1 MRHYRCT
8 LHNIELNKNYC
19 DECESREHVEVTSDI
34 YYCTHCNV
42 PIYEEKCPVCH
53 GQCSR
58 IAADVRPVFPRERL
72 LYEILEGEPL
82 KYLHSSVWNA
92 SGNYYMTDGVLKRF
106 NVGRLSKLSQEDIDN
121 IREQLEKYEKANED
135 NSFSEY
141 IERFIS
147 CNSARYDEI
156 TQEAVSY
163 IQDIAAAY
171 DVRDMFVSFS
181 GGKDSTV
188 TSDLVMRALSN
199 PRILH
204 IFGDTTLEFPK
215 TEEYVARFKKAHP
228 MTPVLSSRNKEKN
241 FSELCELIG
250 PPSRVMRWC
259 CTIFKTGA
267 INRKLTALFKDKT
280 KILAFYGIRRS
291 ESASRSKYERETQG
305 RKISKQ
311 DTVSP
316 AIDWMDFDVWLY
328 ILKRKI
334 DFNEA
339 YTYGYARVGCFCC
352 PNNSVWSEFLSKI
365 YMPEQYGRWQEF
377 LVEFARSIGKPD
389 AEEYVRSGK
398 WKARQGGNGIAYA
411 DKAVVSFTPCVLE
424 ENSFNYDLLRPV
436 SEGLYELFKPFGYL
450 DFNMGNARLGELYI
464 LIRRG
469 TPLLRLQ
476 GRTGSTHLKIT
487 ILDYHID
494 KAKSVEKAEEKVKCQ
509 LTKYQLCMGCRA
521 CEGVCRHGAI
531 RLESMPD
538 GSTVYHIDNEK
549 CVRCAEC
556 VNHFNSGCYMKKVLA
571 VKRKQI

>member
-8 LHNIELNKNYC
+8 VHNIELGKNYC
-19 DECESREHVEVTSDI
+19 DECGSREHVESTSDI
-34 YYCTHCNV
+34 YYCMECNV
-42 PIYEEKCPVCH
+42 PVYEETCPVCRS
-53 GQCSR
+53 GCKR
-58 IAADVRPVFPRERL
+58 IATDLRPVFPKERL
-72 LYEILEGEPL
+72 LYELLENEPL
-82 KYLHSSVWNA
+82 KYINSSVWNA
-92 SGNYYMTDGVLKRF
+92 SGNYYLIDGTLRRF
-106 NVGRLSKLSQEDIDN
+106 NVGRLAKLSDDDVDR
-121 IREQLEKYEKANED
+121 IRQQL
-135 NSFSEY
+135 SEY
-141 IERFIS
+141 EEQNKNNRFDEYVNRFIE
-147 CNSARYDEI
+147 CNSRRYDEI
-156 TQEAVSY
+156 TQEALSY
-163 IQDIAAAY
+163 IQEVSEGY
-171 DVRDMFVSFS
+171 DAKDMFVSFS

-199 PRILH
+199 PKILH

-215 TEEYVARFKKAHP
+215 TEEYVKRFKKSHP

-291 ESASRSKYERETQG
+291 ESASRSKYERETEG

-311 DTVSP
+311 NTVSP
-316 AIDWMDFDVWLY
+316 AIDWLDFDVWLY

-365 YMPEQYGRWQEF
+365 YMPEQYGKWQAF
-377 LVEFARSIGKPD
+377 LVDFARKIGKPD

-411 DKAVVSFTPCVLE
+411 DNAVVSFTPCVVE
-424 ENSFNYDLLRPV
+424 ENSYNYELLKPITD
-436 SEGLYELFKPFGYL
+436 ELYELFKPLGYL
-450 DFNMGNARLGELYI
+450 DFNMGNARLGEVYVLN
-464 LIRRG
+464 RKG
-469 TPLLRLQ
+469 VQLLRLQ
-476 GRTGSTHLKIT
+476 GRKGSTQLRIT
-487 ILDYHID
+487 ILDHHID
-494 KAKSVEKAEEKVKCQ
+494 GAKTFEAAEDKVKCQ

-531 RLESMPD
+531 RLESLPD
-538 GSTVYHIDNEK
+538 GGNRYHIDDEK

-571 VKRKQI
+571 VKRN

>member
-8 LHNIELNKNYC
+8 VHNIELNRNYC
-19 DECESREHVEVTSDI
+19 DVCGSREHVESSSDI
-34 YYCTHCNV
+34 YYCINCKV
-42 PIYEEKCPVCH
+42 PIYDEECPACH
-53 GQCSR
+53 EHCNR
-58 IAADVRPVFPRERL
+58 IASDIRPVFPKERL

-92 SGNYYMTDGVLKRF
+92 SGNYYLIDGVLKRF
-106 NVGRLSKLSQEDIDN
+106 NVSRLSKYSKEDIDG
-121 IREQLEKYEKANED
+121 IRKQLSDYEQANED
-135 NSFSEY
+135 NSFAEY
-141 IERFIS
+141 IERFIN
-147 CNSARYDEI
+147 CNSTRYDEI
-156 TQEAVSY
+156 TQEAISY
-163 IQDIAAAY
+163 IQDISASY

-199 PRILH
+199 PRVLH

-215 TEEYVARFKKAHP
+215 TEEYVARFKKEHP
-228 MTPVLSSRNKEKN
+228 ATPVISSRNKEKN

-267 INRKLTALFKDKT
+267 INRKLTALFKNKT

-365 YMPEQYGRWQEF
+365 YMQEQYEKWQEF
-377 LVEFARSIGKPD
+377 LVKFAKNIGKPD

-398 WKARQGGNGIAYA
+398 WKARQGGNGIDYA
-411 DKAVVSFTPCVLE
+411 NKAVVSFTPCVLE
-424 ENSFNYDLLRPV
+424 ENSFNYELQRPI
-436 SEGLYELFKPFGYL
+436 SNEMYELFKPFGYL
-450 DFNMGNARLGELYI
+450 DFNMGNVRLGEVYVI
-464 LIRRG
+464 NRNG
-469 TPLLRLQ
+469 TPVLRLQ
-476 GRTGSTHLKIT
+476 GRIGSTYLKVT

-494 KAKSVEKAEEKVKCQ
+494 KAKNVEKAEEKVKCQ

-521 CEGVCRHGAI
+521 CEGVCRYGAI

-538 GSTVYHIDNEK
+538 GRTGYHIDDTK

-571 VKRKQI
+571 VKRK

>member
-1 MRHYRCT
+1 MRRYRCT
-8 LHNIELNKNYC
+8 VHNIELEKNFC
-19 DECESREHVEVTSDI
+19 DECGSRENVESISDI
-34 YYCTHCNV
+34 YYCAKCNV
-42 PIYEEKCPVCH
+42 PIYEQACPVCH
-53 GQCSR
+53 TEGRR
-58 IAADVRPVFPRERL
+58 IASDLRPVFPKERL

-82 KYLHSSVWNA
+82 KYINSSVWNA
-92 SGNYYMTDGVLKRF
+92 SGNYYLIDGVLKRF
-106 NVGRLSKLSQEDIDN
+106 NVAQLVRLSDEDIVR
-121 IREQLEKYEKANED
+121 IRESLDEYEEQNKNNRFE
-135 NSFSEY
+135 EY
-141 IERFIS
+141 VSRFIE
-147 CNSARYDEI
+147 CNNSRYDEI
-156 TQEAVSY
+156 TQEALNYIREVSTE
-163 IQDIAAAY
+163 Y
-171 DVRDMFVSFS
+171 DVKDMFVSFS

-199 PRILH
+199 PKILH

-215 TEEYVARFKKAHP
+215 TEEYVGRFKKSHP
-228 MTPVLSSRNKEKN
+228 MTPVISSRNREKD
-241 FSELCELIG
+241 FSQLCDMIG

-280 KILAFYGIRRS
+280 SILAFYGIRRS
-291 ESASRSKYERETQG
+291 ESASRSKYDRETQG
-305 RKISKQ
+305 RKISRQ
-311 DTVSP
+311 NTVSP

-334 DFNEA
+334 DFNVA

-377 LVEFARSIGKPD
+377 LIDFAKRIGKPD

-411 DKAVVSFTPCVLE
+411 DNAVVSFKPCALE
-424 ENSFNYDLLRPV
+424 ENSFNYELLKPIDD
-436 SEGLYELFKPFGYL
+436 ELYELFKPFGYL
-450 DFNMGNARLGELYI
+450 DFNMGNPRLGEVYVLN
-464 LIRRG
+464 RRG
-469 TPLLRLQ
+469 AAVLRLH
-476 GRTGSTHLKIT
+476 GRKGSKHLKVT

-494 KAKSVEKAEEKVKCQ
+494 RAKTVEAAEEKVKCQ

-538 GSTVYHIDNEK
+538 GGSRYHIDDYK
-549 CVRCAEC
+549 CIRCAQC

-571 VKRKQI
+571 VKRG

>member
-8 LHNIELNKNYC
+8 VHNIELGKNYC
-19 DECESREHVEVTSDI
+19 DECGSREHVESVSDI
-34 YYCTHCNV
+34 YYCRECNV
-42 PIYEEKCPVCH
+42 PVYEETCPVCH
-53 GQCSR
+53 SACKR
-58 IAADVRPVFPRERL
+58 AATDLRPVFPKERL
-72 LYEILEGEPL
+72 LYELLENEPL
-82 KYLHSSVWNA
+82 KYINSSVWNA
-92 SGNYYMTDGVLKRF
+92 SGNYYLIDGTLRRF
-106 NVGRLSKLSQEDIDN
+106 NVGRLAKLSDADVDR
-121 IREQLEKYEKANED
+121 IRQQLYEYEEQNKNNRFD
-135 NSFSEY
+135 EY
-141 IERFIS
+141 VSRFIE
-147 CNSARYDEI
+147 CNGRRYDEI
-156 TQEAVSY
+156 TQEALSY
-163 IQDIAAAY
+163 IQEVSEGCDA
-171 DVRDMFVSFS
+171 RDMFVSFS

-199 PRILH
+199 PKILH

-215 TEEYVARFKKAHP
+215 TEEYVKRFKKSHP
-228 MTPVLSSRNKEKN
+228 MTPVLSSRNKEKD
-241 FSELCELIG
+241 FSGLCELIG

-291 ESASRSKYERETQG
+291 ESASRSKYERETEG

-311 DTVSP
+311 NTVSP

-365 YMPEQYGRWQEF
+365 YMPEQYGKWQAF
-377 LVEFARSIGKPD
+377 LVDFARKIGKPD

-411 DKAVVSFTPCVLE
+411 DNAVVSFTPCVVE
-424 ENSFNYDLLRPV
+424 ENSYNYELLKPITD
-436 SEGLYELFKPFGYL
+436 ELYELFKPFGYL
-450 DFNMGNARLGELYI
+450 DFNMGNARLGEVYVLN
-464 LIRRG
+464 RKG
-469 TPLLRLQ
+469 VQLLRLQ
-476 GRTGSTHLKIT
+476 GRNGNTKLKIT
-487 ILDYHID
+487 ILDHHID
-494 KAKSVEKAEEKVKCQ
+494 GAKTFEAAEDKVKCQ

-531 RLESMPD
+531 RLESLPD
-538 GSTVYHIDNEK
+538 GGNRYHIDDEK

-571 VKRKQI
+571 VKRS

>member
-8 LHNIELNKNYC
+8 VHNIELSKNYC
-19 DECESREHVEVTSDI
+19 DECKSREHVEGVSDI
-34 YYCTHCNV
+34 YYCTECNV
-42 PIYEEKCPVCH
+42 PVYEQICPVCH
-53 GQCSR
+53 AECKR
-58 IAADVRPVFPRERL
+58 IASDLRPVFPKERL
-72 LYEILEGEPL
+72 LYEILEDEPL
-82 KYLHSSVWNA
+82 KYIESSVWNT
-92 SGNYYMTDGVLKRF
+92 SGNYYLIDGRLKRF
-106 NVGRLSKLSQEDIDN
+106 NVGRLAKLSGEEIDS
-121 IREQLEKYEKANED
+121 IREQLDRYEESNRNNNFEKYIA
-135 NSFSEY
+135 
-141 IERFIS
+141 RFIQ
-147 CNSARYDEI
+147 CNEMRYDEI
-156 TQEAVSY
+156 TQEALDY
-163 IQDIAAAY
+163 IREVASEY
-171 DVRDMFVSFS
+171 DTKDMFVSFS

-199 PRILH
+199 PKILH

-215 TEEYVARFKKAHP
+215 TEEYVKRFKKAHP

-280 KILAFYGIRRS
+280 RILAFYGIRRS

-311 DTVSP
+311 NTVSP

-328 ILKRKI
+328 ILKRRI

-365 YMPEQYGRWQEF
+365 YMPEQYGIWQEF
-377 LVEFARSIGKPD
+377 LVNFAKSIGKPD
-389 AEEYVRSGK
+389 AEEYVSSGK

-411 DKAVVSFTPCVLE
+411 DNAIVSFKPCALE
-424 ENSFNYDLLRPV
+424 ENSFNYELLKPI
-436 SEGLYELFKPFGYL
+436 EDELYELFKPFGYL
-450 DFNMGNARLGELYI
+450 DFNMGNARLGEVYVLNRKGVQI
-464 LIRRG
+464 
-469 TPLLRLQ
+469 LRLQ
-476 GRTGSTHLKIT
+476 GRKGTSLLKVT
-487 ILDYHID
+487 ILDFHID
-494 KAKSVEKAEEKVKCQ
+494 GAKTVDAAEEKVKCQ

-521 CEGVCRHGAI
+521 CEGVCKHGAI
-531 RLESMPD
+531 RIESSAD
-538 GSTVYHIDNEK
+538 GSSRYHIDDDK

-571 VKRKQI
+571 VKRT

>member
-1 MRHYRCT
+1 
-8 LHNIELNKNYC
+8 
-19 DECESREHVEVTSDI
+19 
-34 YYCTHCNV
+34 
-42 PIYEEKCPVCH
+42 
-53 GQCSR
+53 
-58 IAADVRPVFPRERL
+58 
-72 LYEILEGEPL
+72 
-82 KYLHSSVWNA
+82 
-92 SGNYYMTDGVLKRF
+92 
-106 NVGRLSKLSQEDIDN
+106 
-121 IREQLEKYEKANED
+121 
-135 NSFSEY
+135 
-141 IERFIS
+141 
-147 CNSARYDEI
+147 
-156 TQEAVSY
+156 
-163 IQDIAAAY
+163 
-171 DVRDMFVSFS
+171 MFVSFS

-199 PRILH
+199 PKILH

-215 TEEYVARFKKAHP
+215 TEEYVGRFKKSHP
-228 MTPVLSSRNKEKN
+228 MTPVISSRNREKD
-241 FSELCELIG
+241 FSQLCDMIG

-280 KILAFYGIRRS
+280 SILAFYGIRRS
-291 ESASRSKYERETQG
+291 ESASRSKYDRETQG
-305 RKISKQ
+305 RKISRQ
-311 DTVSP
+311 NTVSP

-334 DFNEA
+334 DFNVA

-377 LVEFARSIGKPD
+377 LIDFAKRIGKPD

-411 DKAVVSFTPCVLE
+411 DNAVVSFKPCALE
-424 ENSFNYDLLRPV
+424 ENSFNYELLKPIDD
-436 SEGLYELFKPFGYL
+436 ELYELFKPFGYL
-450 DFNMGNARLGELYI
+450 DFNMGNPRLGEVYVLN
-464 LIRRG
+464 RRG
-469 TPLLRLQ
+469 AAVLRLQ
-476 GRTGSTHLKIT
+476 GRKGGKHLKVT

-494 KAKSVEKAEEKVKCQ
+494 RAKTVEAAEEKVKCQ

-538 GSTVYHIDNEK
+538 GGSRYHIDDDK
-549 CVRCAEC
+549 CIRCAQC

-571 VKRKQI
+571 VKRD